1 MVVWHC
7 VLFSGAVCDGLR
19 VAYFTGMCALGLET
33 AFATDSA
40 SIKFGLGVTSE
51 LGFEVARLGL
61 KRVMLLT
68 DAGLVSSRAVTTAL
82 TSLDDFDVRVAV
94 YDRVVVEPTDDSFR
108 EAIEFAFQGEFDGF
122 VAVGGGSVMDTAK
135 VADLYSCYPSD
146 FLEYVNAPIGR
157 GTPVPGPLSPL
168 FAVPTTAGT
177 GSETSGV
184 AIFDFSEIGAKTG
197 IANRALK
204 PTMGLVDPLNT
215 ASMPPNVA
223 AFSGF
228 DVLCHGLESYT
239 ALPYTLRDAPEDPA
253 HRPTYQGS
261 NPLSD
266 VWASR
271 AVEIVSQNIRRAVR
285 DSSDLEAR
293 TNMSLAATVAGFS
306 FGTAG
311 VHLPHGM
318 SYPVSCNV
326 RSYRP
331 AGYPSHKPMVP
342 HGLAVI
348 LNAPAVFRWTHV
360 ANPARHLRAAELMGA
375 DVAGASDE
383 DSGEL
388 LAQELIRL
396 LRDLGMP
403 NGLGAIGYEP
413 SDVETLVQGTLPQ
426 HRVTKLSPR
435 EVTADRKSVV

>member
-1 MVVWHC
+1 M
-7 VLFSGAVCDGLR
+7 
-19 VAYFTGMCALGLET
+19 TGPDLET

-51 LGFEVARLGL
+51 LGFEASRAGL
-61 KRVMLLT
+61 RHVMLLT
-68 DAGLVSSRAVTTAL
+68 DAGLVGSRAVVTAL
-82 TSLDDFDVRVAV
+82 ESLEDSAVRVTV
-94 YDRVVVEPTDDSFR
+94 YDRVVVEPTDESFR
-108 EAIEFAFQGEFDGF
+108 DAIAFAVDGEYDGF

-135 VADLYSCYPSD
+135 VANLYGSHPAD

-157 GTPVPGPLSPL
+157 GTPVPGPLRPL
-168 FAVPTTAGT
+168 FAIPTTAGT

-184 AIFDFSEIGAKTG
+184 AIFDMPEVGAKTG

-239 ALPYTLRDAPEDPA
+239 ALPYNKREAAVDPA

-266 VWASR
+266 VWAAK
-271 AVEIVSQNIRRAVR
+271 AVEIVSANIRRAVS
-285 DSSDLEAR
+285 DPSDLEAR
-293 TNMSLAATVAGFS
+293 TNTSLAATVAGFS

-318 SYPVSCNV
+318 SYPVSSNV
-326 RSYRP
+326 RAYRP
-331 AGYPSHKPMVP
+331 SGYPTHKPIAP
-342 HGLAVI
+342 HGLSVI
-348 LNAPAVFRWTHV
+348 LNAPAVFRWTAA
-360 ANPARHLRAAELMGA
+360 ANPRRHLHLAELMGA
-375 DVAGASDE
+375 DIDGADAE
-383 DSGEL
+383 DAGEL
-388 LAQELIRL
+388 LAGAIVRL
-396 LRDLGMP
+396 LRDLEMP
-403 NGLGAIGYEP
+403 NGLEGIGYRP
-413 SDVETLVQGTLPQ
+413 SDVEMLVRGTLPQ

-435 EVTADRKSVV
+435 PVTADDLRGLFLDSMTLW

>member
-1 MVVWHC
+1 MT
-7 VLFSGAVCDGLR
+7 APD
-19 VAYFTGMCALGLET
+19 LET

-51 LGFEVARLGL
+51 LGFEVSRAGL
-61 KRVMLLT
+61 ERVMLLT
-68 DAGLVSSRAVTTAL
+68 DAGLVGSRAVTTAL
-82 TSLDDFDVRVAV
+82 ESLDDCAVRVSV
-94 YDRVVVEPTDDSFR
+94 YDRVVVEPTDESFR
-108 EAIEFAFQGEFDGF
+108 DAIAFAVDGGFDGF

-135 VADLYSCYPSD
+135 VANLYSSHPAD

-157 GTPVPGPLSPL
+157 GTPVPGPLRPL

-184 AIFDFSEIGAKTG
+184 AIFDMPEIGAKTG

-204 PTMGLVDPLNT
+204 PTMGIVDPLNT
-215 ASMPPNVA
+215 ESMPPNVA

-228 DVLCHGLESYT
+228 DVLCHGMESYT
-239 ALPYTLRDAPEDPA
+239 ALPYNQREAAIDPA

-266 VWASR
+266 VWAAK
-271 AVEIVSQNIRRAVR
+271 AVEIVSANIRRAVM
-285 DSSDLEAR
+285 DPSDLDAR

-318 SYPVSCNV
+318 SYPVSSNV
-326 RSYRP
+326 REYRP
-331 AGYPSHKPMVP
+331 AGYPTRKPIAP
-342 HGLAVI
+342 HGLSVI
-348 LNAPAVFRWTHV
+348 LNAPAVFRWTAA
-360 ANPARHLRAAELMGA
+360 ANPGRHMHLARLMGA
-375 DVAGASDE
+375 DTDDADAGDA
-383 DSGEL
+383 GEL
-388 LAQELIRL
+388 LAGEIVRL
-396 LRDLGMP
+396 LRDLDMP
-403 NGLGAIGYEP
+403 NGLEAIGYRP
-413 SDVETLVQGTLPQ
+413 SDVEMLVRGTLPQ

-435 EVTADRKSVV
+435 PVTADDLRGLFLDSMVLW

>member
-1 MVVWHC
+1 MSTP
-7 VLFSGAVCDGLR
+7 L
-19 VAYFTGMCALGLET
+19 LES

-51 LGFEVARLGL
+51 LGFEVSRAGL
-61 KRVMLLT
+61 RHVMLLT
-68 DAGLVSSRAVTTAL
+68 DAGLIGSRAVDTAL
-82 TSLDDFDVRVAV
+82 ESLDDSDVRVTV
-94 YDRVVVEPTDDSFR
+94 YDRVVVEPTDESFR
-108 EAIEFAFQGEFDGF
+108 DAIAFADGGEFDGF

-135 VADLYSCYPSD
+135 VANLYTSHPAD

-157 GTPVPGPLSPL
+157 GTPVPGPLRPL

-184 AIFDFSEIGAKTG
+184 AIFDMPEVGAKTG

-215 ASMPPNVA
+215 ESMPPNVA

-239 ALPYTLRDAPEDPA
+239 ALPFNRREAAIDPA

-266 VWASR
+266 VWAAK
-271 AVEIVSQNIRRAVR
+271 AVEIVSGNIRRAV
-285 DSSDLEAR
+285 DDPSDIEAR

-318 SYPVSCNV
+318 SYPVSSNV

-331 AGYPSHKPMVP
+331 SGYPSRKPIAP
-342 HGLAVI
+342 HGLSVI
-348 LNAPAVFRWTHV
+348 LNAPAVFRWTAV
-360 ANPARHLRAAELMGA
+360 ADPSRHLRLAELMGA
-375 DVAGASDE
+375 DIDGADAGDAGDV
-383 DSGEL
+383 
-388 LAQELIRL
+388 LAGQIVSL
-396 LRDLGMP
+396 LRDLDMP
-403 NGLGAIGYEP
+403 NGLSAIGYRP
-413 SDVETLVQGTLPQ
+413 SDVEMLVVGTLPQ

-435 EVTADRKSVV
+435 PVTADDLRGLFHDSMVLW